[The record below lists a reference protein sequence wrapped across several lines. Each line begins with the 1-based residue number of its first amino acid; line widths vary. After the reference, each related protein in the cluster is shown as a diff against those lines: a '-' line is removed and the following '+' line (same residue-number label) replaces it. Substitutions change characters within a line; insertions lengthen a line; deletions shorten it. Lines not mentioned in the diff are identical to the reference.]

1 MIPFKPPAFK
11 VEAFNC
17 PHCSSFSHQ
26 AWFEGCRRAGGSHNN
41 VPSITFAFCQHCN
54 KFSAWLGNTMIYPD
68 ASGILPPNPDLNQDI
83 QDDYMEAR
91 AIVNK
96 SPRGASALLR
106 LCIQKLCQ
114 QLGEPGKNINDDI
127 SALVKKELPATM
139 QKALDIV
146 RVIGNNAVHPGQI
159 DLKDDKETA
168 NKLFE
173 LVNLI
178 AQVMITQPK
187 EIDRLYGTLPETA
200 RNAIEDRDKT

>member
-1 MIPFKPPAFK
+1 MIPFKPPKFEEK
-11 VEAFNC
+11 VFNC
-17 PHCSSFSHQ
+17 PHCSSFAHQ
-26 AWFEGCRRAGGSHNN
+26 IWYVGCRVRSSHEL
-41 VPSITFAFCQHCN
+41 VESVRFAFCSHCN
-54 KFSAWLGNTMIYPD
+54 RYSLWREGKMIYPD
-68 ASGILPPNPDLNQDI
+68 TSGIRPPNPDLNQEI

-91 AIVNK
+91 SIVNK
-96 SPRGASALLR
+96 SPRGATALLR

-114 QLGEPGKNINDDI
+114 QLGESGKNINDDI
-127 SALVKKELPATM
+127 AALVKKGLPATI

-159 DLKDDKETA
+159 DLKDDIETA

-187 EIDRLYGTLPETA
+187 EIERLYGTLPETQ
-200 RNAIEDRDKT
+200 RKAIEGRDKS